1 MTRKTDTLSTPEELD
16 RLRGRD
22 ADPEAVAPP
31 LREFTRINALDLMNE
46 TLEREVVIGSGIL
59 FKQDSSLIFSAPP
72 KHHKSWFILNL
83 GLHLAAGQDFLGWS
97 IPEPRRV
104 LYFALENGRYVTQS
118 RLDKFRAHNPD
129 LTDGFSNFDVAYTA
143 APIWIEGRGL
153 NEEYG
158 RVITARPTDVVIID
172 TLRTAHLA
180 NESDSAE
187 MTEIMQAIRSLCDDR
202 QVVPVVV
209 HHTRKSKIDP
219 HAPMDSMRGSTGIAG
234 WYTTLMVMDA
244 TNDERTDFVLYIEGR
259 DLDGPDKLALH
270 YDVRGTRLFTVVQEG
285 QVTRAKQQDSAR
297 EERIQAGCAE
307 VWDVA
312 HSSGD
317 TITLDEAKYLL
328 RQRGLSV
335 RDTRDA
341 IARLQ
346 VHGATVEGSGPQ
358 QRRLV
363 FAGDPFRR

>member
-1 MTRKTDTLSTPEELD
+1 MTTSSDEKIDNTLPT
-16 RLRGRD
+16 
-22 ADPEAVAPP
+22 AAVALPV
-31 LREFTRINALDLMNE
+31 RAFTRINSLDLMEE
-46 TLEREVVIGSGIL
+46 TLEREVLIGSGIL
-59 FKQDSSLIFSAPP
+59 FGQDSSLIFSAPP

-118 RLDKFRAHNPD
+118 RLDEFRARNPD
-129 LTDGFSNFDVAYTA
+129 LAEGFSNFDVAYTA

-158 RVITARPTDVVIID
+158 RVIAARPTDVVIID

-180 NESDSAE
+180 DESDSAE

-219 HAPMDSMRGSTGIAG
+219 HAPMDSIRGSSGIAG
-234 WYTTLMVMDA
+234 WYTTLVVMDG
-244 TNDERTDFVLYIEGR
+244 TNEERTDFILYIEGR
-259 DLDGPDKLALH
+259 DLDGPDKLAVH
-270 YDVRGTRLFTVVQEG
+270 YDVKGTRLFTARALENG
-285 QVTRAKQQDSAR
+285 QTTKAAQRDSAR
-297 EERIQAGCAE
+297 EERIQDACAA

-312 HSSGD
+312 RSGGGA
-317 TITLDEAKYLL
+317 IPRNEAIRLFK
-328 RQRGLSV
+328 QRSLSV
-335 RDTRDA
+335 RDVEDA
-341 IARLQ
+341 LARLQ
-346 VHGATVEGSGPQ
+346 VAGAKVEGSGPQ
-358 QRRLV
+358 QRTLV